1 MELVAAVRHLH
12 HIAER
17 LPGHAPIEDPTRS
30 GKYGRFAVSGVQLEI
45 AEEEANVVRRIFGM
59 YADGNSQTTI
69 AKTLNA
75 DGVLAPMP
83 ARNRSV
89 RAWCTS
95 SIHEMLRNERYRG
108 VFVWNRTKKERNPET
123 GRKTSR
129 PRPQAEWRRV
139 DVPDWRIVPE
149 ELWDRVQE
157 RIRFVGARFSSRHMG
172 GFTRTERSR
181 RYIFSGFLICGTCGS
196 KMVIVTGS
204 GKRAY
209 VKYGCPSHRYRGTC
223 SNRLMIRQ
231 DRLESQLIAGLT
243 ERISK
248 PEVIEYALK
257 RFQEQLQRRLR
268 ELQEQTLR
276 AADTVTTLQSQRS
289 DLKGQAKNLGEAIA
303 KMGHSSTLLQQLAL
317 IESEIERIDE
327 RLAVA
332 NQPLDVAFSLESIR
346 NFVSEKTTDL
356 CSAFDLNPEKA
367 RQILANHIERLV
379 LTPREGEDGP
389 VYDVSGD
396 IDLFGGDRTAMG
408 LAVKAS
414 PSRQPGGKK
423 SVMLMVARDGIE
435 PPTPAFSGPSAECSK

>member
-1 MELVAAVRHLH
+1 
-12 HIAER
+12 
-17 LPGHAPIEDPTRS
+17 
-30 GKYGRFAVSGVQLEI
+30 
-45 AEEEANVVRRIFGM
+45 M
-59 YADGNSQTTI
+59 YADGNSQATI

-75 DGVLAPMP
+75 EGVLAPNP
-83 ARNRSV
+83 PRNRQM

-129 PRPQAEWRRV
+129 PRPQAEWKRIE
-139 DVPDWRIVPE
+139 VPEWRIVPE
-149 ELWDRVQE
+149 ELWERVQT
-157 RIRFVGARFSSRHMG
+157 RIRFVGARFSSRHLG
-172 GFTRTERSR
+172 GFTRTERCR

-196 KMVIVTGS
+196 RLVIASGS
-204 GKRAY
+204 GKRGY

-223 SNRLMIRQ
+223 SNGLMIRQ
-231 DRLESQLIAGLT
+231 DRLEAQLIAGLT

-257 RFQEQLQRRLR
+257 RFQEGLQKRLKELQDQTLKAVDAVTSLQSHRR
-268 ELQEQTLR
+268 ELK
-276 AADTVTTLQSQRS
+276 D
-289 DLKGQAKNLGEAIA
+289 QAKNIGEAIA

-327 RLAVA
+327 RLALA
-332 NQPLDVAFSLESIR
+332 NQPLDLAFSLESIQD
-346 NFVSEKTTDL
+346 FVSEKATDL
-356 CSAFDLNPEKA
+356 RSAFDLNPEKT
-367 RQILANHIERLV
+367 RQILANHIERLA
-379 LTPREGEDGP
+379 LTPREAEDGP

-414 PSRQPGGKK
+414 SPGRQAGGKK
-423 SVMLMVARDGIE
+423 RVMLMVARDGIGS
-435 PPTPAFSGPSAECSK
+435 PRR